1 MWLFDNDV
9 NKWKKWAERG
19 SNSRP
24 LDHFPIKDKSR
35 VLYQAELPAHKT
47 PWPGLS
53 MWFNII
59 WKHNSNPGRSL
70 TIMQQINLIKARQG
84 SMIGCPTIYKA
95 KLHIVVT
102 RLHHQGDII
111 SFTFTVSL
119 NETVSFSKIKK
130 FT

>member
-1 MWLFDNDV
+1 
-9 NKWKKWAERG
+9 
-19 SNSRP
+19 
-24 LDHFPIKDKSR
+24 
-35 VLYQAELPAHKT
+35 
-47 PWPGLS
+47 
-53 MWFNII
+53 
-59 WKHNSNPGRSL
+59 
-70 TIMQQINLIKARQG
+70 
-84 SMIGCPTIYKA
+84 MIGCPTIYKA